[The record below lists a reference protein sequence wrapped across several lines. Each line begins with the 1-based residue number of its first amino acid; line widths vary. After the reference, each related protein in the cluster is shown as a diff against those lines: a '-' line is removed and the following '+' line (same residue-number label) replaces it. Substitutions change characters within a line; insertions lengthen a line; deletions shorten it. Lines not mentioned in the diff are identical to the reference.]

1 MPCTQT
7 KVNVSIS
14 PEQEARLKT
23 GFGELM
29 PILRKS
35 EDWLM
40 LTFEDRC
47 RLYFKGEDRPAAF
60 VEVKLYGAAGSD
72 AYDRMT
78 AAVTALLNKEL
89 NIPSERIYV
98 KYEEVQYWGYDG
110 SNF

>member
-1 MPCTQT
+1 MPCIQT

-47 RLYFKGEDRPAAF
+47 RLYFKGE
-60 VEVKLYGAAGSD
+60 
-72 AYDRMT
+72 
-78 AAVTALLNKEL
+78 TALRLSWRLSFTAPPVRMPMIE
-89 NIPSERIYV
+89 
-98 KYEEVQYWGYDG
+98 
-110 SNF
+110 